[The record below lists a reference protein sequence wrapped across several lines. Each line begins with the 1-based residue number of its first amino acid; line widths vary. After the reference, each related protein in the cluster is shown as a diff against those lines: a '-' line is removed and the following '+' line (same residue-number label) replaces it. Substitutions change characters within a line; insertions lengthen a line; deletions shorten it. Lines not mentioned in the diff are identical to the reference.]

1 MEGFLLY
8 DTLLEY
14 YLGIEV
20 SSLPDEVWAM
30 KMHHLLEIRKL
41 EAKSNAI
48 R

>member
-1 MEGFLLY
+1 MEGIVYY
-8 DTLLEY
+8 DTLMEY

-20 SSLPDEVWAM
+20 SSLPDEVWAL

>member
-1 MEGFLLY
+1 M
-8 DTLLEY
+8 EY
-14 YLGIEV
+14 YLGINV
-20 SSLPDEVWAM
+20 SDLPDEVWAL